1 MEPALISSEPQSETV
16 QGTVDRILF
25 RNADSDWAVL
35 RVKLTAPR
43 RQEHQ
48 VIVGHTHA
56 QPGQEITAHGDWKNN
71 PSFGMQFVAQRIT
84 ATKPSSTDGIVR
96 YLGSG
101 LIAGIGPAAAKAMVE
116 TFGEGTIAV
125 LDETPE
131 RLTEAPGIGKKKAA
145 KIIAAWNEQK
155 AVAEIMLFLNEQ
167 DIAPHLCRRIY
178 KRYEDKA
185 IHVIREDPYRLAVE
199 VSGIGFKSAD
209 AIATKLQVPKTSLQR
224 VRAGLVYL
232 MQQAASSGHC
242 GMARS
247 DLISQG
253 MDLLGIDES
262 SVVAGLAHDLALVG
276 RDMEDRNT
284 LVEYD
289 SVIYLAWLATAEE
302 IIAHKLKAMAGKPAP
317 WQAKFDIEAEIA
329 KAEHNLSV
337 QLAKH
342 QRDAVRTI
350 LSNRVCVMTGGP
362 GTGKT
367 TTLRV
372 ALHVLQTNR
381 VSLALCAPTGKAAK
395 RASEATGIHAQTIH
409 RMIGLKPGNTI
420 GEEVDADVIVADE
433 TSMLDV
439 SLTKNLLGALRKHAA
454 LVFVGDVDQLPSV
467 GPGQVLADVI
477 ASGIIPVVKLTEV
490 FRQAAG
496 SLIIRNAHRINTGG
510 IPEQGGMS
518 DDFFVIPMKE
528 RDDEGNQLAT
538 ATIAEHVVETIG
550 ELVAHRLPKRYG
562 FDPIRDIQVLSPMS
576 RTTTGVSNLNTVLQ
590 QQLNATPAKAI
601 TLFGTRYGLGDKVIQ
616 TRNNYDLGIFNG
628 DMGIV
633 SAIDEEEK
641 VITVEFD
648 GKPVSIPFDDIGEL
662 RLAYAMTIHKS
673 QGSEAPAIVIPV
685 TTQHFTMLQRNL
697 IYTGVTRAKR
707 LVVLVGQW
715 KAIGIAVKNDQA
727 MRRVSRLRDLLQA

>member
-1 MEPALISSEPQSETV
+1 METTLISSEPNPETV
-16 QGTVDRILF
+16 QGTVERILF

-35 RVKLTAPR
+35 LVKLTAPR
-43 RQEHQ
+43 RQEPQ
-48 VIVGHTHA
+48 VVVGHTHA
-56 QPGQEITAHGDWKNN
+56 QPGQEVTAHGNWKNN
-71 PSFGMQFVAQRIT
+71 ASFGLQFVAQRIT
-84 ATKPSSTDGIVR
+84 AIKPSSTDGIAR

-101 LIAGIGPAAAKAMVE
+101 LIPGIGPSAALSMVE

-125 LDETPE
+125 LDEAPE
-131 RLTEAPGIGKKKAA
+131 RLTEVPGIGKKKAA
-145 KIIAAWNEQK
+145 KIASAWNEQK
-155 AVAEIMLFLNEQ
+155 AVAEIMLFLNEH

-185 IHVIREDPYRLAVE
+185 IHVIREDPYRLALE
-199 VSGIGFKSAD
+199 VPGIGFKTAD
-209 AIATKLQVPKTSLQR
+209 TIAAKLQIPKASMQR

-232 MQQAASSGHC
+232 MQQASSSGHC
-242 GMARS
+242 GIPKC
-247 DLISQG
+247 DLLSRG
-253 MDLLGIDES
+253 MDLLEIDQT
-262 SVVAGLAHDLALVG
+262 SVVAGLAYDLELVS
-276 RDMEDRNT
+276 RDVEDRNT

-289 SVIYLAWLATAEE
+289 GVIYLSWLSISEE

-317 WQAKFDIEAEIA
+317 WESKFDIETEIA
-329 KAEHNLSV
+329 KAENDLSV
-337 QLAKH
+337 KLATH
-342 QRDAVRTI
+342 QRAAVRVI
-350 LSNRVCVMTGGP
+350 LSNKVCVMTGGP

-367 TTLRV
+367 TTLRI
-372 ALHVLQTNR
+372 ALHILQANR

-409 RMIGLKPGNTI
+409 RLIGLKPGNANS
-420 GEEVDADVIVADE
+420 GEVDADVIVADE

-477 ASGIIPVVKLTEV
+477 ASGVIPVVKLTEV

-510 IPEQGGMS
+510 IPEQGAMS

-528 RDDEGNQLAT
+528 RDNDGNLLTT
-538 ATIAEHVVETIG
+538 ATIAEHVVETIS
-550 ELVAHRLPKRYG
+550 ELVVHRLPTRYG

-576 RTTTGVSNLNTVLQ
+576 RTTTGVNNLNTVLQ
-590 QQLNATPAKAI
+590 QQMNPNPAKAI

-633 SAIDEEEK
+633 SAIDEADK
-641 VITVEFD
+641 TIAVEFD
-648 GKPVSIPFDDIGEL
+648 GKPVVIPFDDISEL

-697 IYTGVTRAKR
+697 LYTGVTRAKR
-707 LVVLVGQW
+707 LVILVGQW
-715 KAIGIAVKNDQA
+715 KAIGIAVKNDKA
-727 MRRVSRLRDLLQA
+727 MRRVSRLRDLLQH